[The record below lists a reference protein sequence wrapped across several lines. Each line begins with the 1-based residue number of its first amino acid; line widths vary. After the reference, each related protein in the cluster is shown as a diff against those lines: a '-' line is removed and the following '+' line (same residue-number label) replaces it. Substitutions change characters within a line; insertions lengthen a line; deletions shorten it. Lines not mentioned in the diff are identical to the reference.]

1 MLWYNNMNKTR
12 IEFDLKNLD
21 ILWKKQIKGNIR
33 YLNRNSLY
41 GKKCFSTKSN
51 WQHIIQS
58 YFNILVEME
67 FLVKKIPN
75 LSKEVLFLLD
85 QMNYTMYHEGNS
97 FGRDAG
103 GGSMMRKN
111 LLEYHKYMN
120 NLWFLVLKPMPSS
133 IISDKL
139 FVDLKTMI
147 FQLLYDVMMFPLQYD
162 QLTWH

>member
-1 MLWYNNMNKTR
+1 MNKSI
-12 IEFDLKNLD
+12 IEFNLKDLN
-21 ILWKKQIKGNIR
+21 ILWKKHIKENIR

-41 GKKCFSTKSN
+41 GEKCLGTKSN
-51 WQHIIQS
+51 WQHLIQG

-67 FLVKKIPN
+67 FLVKKNSN
-75 LSKEVLFLLD
+75 LSKEILFLLD
-85 QMNYTMYHEGNS
+85 QMNHAMYHEGNR

-133 IISDKL
+133 IISDEL

-147 FQLLYDVMMFPLQYD
+147 YQLLYDMMMFLLQNG
-162 QLTWH
+162 QSVWH